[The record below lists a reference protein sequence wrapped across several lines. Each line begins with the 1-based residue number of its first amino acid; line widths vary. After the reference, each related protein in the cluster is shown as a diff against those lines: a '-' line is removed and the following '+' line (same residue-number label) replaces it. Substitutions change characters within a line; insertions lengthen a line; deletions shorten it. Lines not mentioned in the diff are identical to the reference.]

1 MEDHAVD
8 ISCAVH
14 ELDVHLS
21 ADQTGQE
28 LLLEDPV
35 HVALTLEKL
44 LSGLCLKGKIRNT
57 ALKNYSNITLT
68 TRKYYN
74 STHLSKTVLLEKRVY
89 SVLGAVNLCCQHILQ
104 CINLQ
109 LHLFQGWM
117 GDGAPSCI

>member
-57 ALKNYSNITLT
+57 ALKT
-68 TRKYYN
+68 TR
-74 STHLSKTVLLEKRVY
+74 TLLSPLE
-89 SVLGAVNLCCQHILQ
+89 NIIIQHIYQKLYY
-104 CINLQ
+104 
-109 LHLFQGWM
+109 
-117 GDGAPSCI
+117 